1 MLAVGYTAR
10 PSGFT
15 KPDLS
20 FGGYHPGTGVRVDK
34 TVFEAICSYVS
45 ERVPWGISIM
55 GAEGEILVSSDP
67 SRVGSKHEKAAL
79 VVAGLSD
86 REDVSPEQAE
96 TSSIMREGCNLPIE
110 LNGKRIASVGV
121 TAPLAEAHH
130 YAVIIQAFIN
140 LDLEFRQQQNL
151 SIQQLKSKNQLL
163 HESSMVL
170 QQVLDTIPV
179 RVFWKDLHSRYLGC
193 NQLFADDAG
202 YDHPANII
210 GLDESDMPWSFESDE
225 MSKAEHRIIEGGEP
239 MLHHEE
245 IQRREDGKLVW
256 LRVSRVPMTD
266 HAGDMVGFMGTYE
279 DTTETKLAL
288 LESKAA
294 NARFRVAFNS
304 SPMMISLSDL
314 ISGEYID
321 VNRRFEEVVGYKR
334 SEALGKTSVELG
346 IWASEEERRAFVAVI
361 QDKGSVDNYPV
372 LLRKKA
378 GELMNVLATAR
389 IVNIDGVDRMLG
401 YIEDITERK
410 RTERALHD
418 AKSYISNIINSM
430 PSILIG
436 VDASGMVTGWNREA
450 EKVSGIDADMA
461 LGNSVDMLLPQ
472 FSIDLGR
479 IKRAIKNHEVRREN
493 TVSISHAGQTSYFD
507 ITIYPLVLVD
517 SDTEGAVIRVD
528 DISERIRI
536 EEMMVQ
542 SEKMS
547 SIGGLAAGMA
557 HEINNPLAGI
567 LQNVQVMGNRLIAK
581 TQKNEDAAAQCG
593 FSMEQLDQ
601 YLALRGIPSMIA
613 NVTASGRRAAGIVE
627 NMLNF
632 SRKESA
638 DYEPVEFSQLIDK
651 TIELAAN
658 DFNLKGQFDFRRI
671 QIKKE
676 YPESSTLVYCH
687 ASKVQQVILNLL
699 KNGAQ
704 AMLQNKENEQKS
716 CFHIRL
722 KSNKTNMVLEI
733 EDNGPG
739 ISDVIRKRIFEP
751 FFTTKSK
758 DYGTGLGLSISY
770 YIITKDHHGFMYVRS
785 KPGEGSC
792 FVVGLPLTQL

>member
-1 MLAVGYTAR
+1 M
-10 PSGFT
+10 
-15 KPDLS
+15 
-20 FGGYHPGTGVRVDK
+20 DK
-34 TVFEAICSYVS
+34 TVFEAICRRVS
-45 ERVPWGISIM
+45 ERVPWGIAIM

-67 SRVGSKHEKAAL
+67 SRVGLKHEKAAL

-86 REDVSPEQAE
+86 REDISSEQAE
-96 TSSIMREGCNLPIE
+96 SSGAMLEGCNLPIE
-110 LNGKRIASVGV
+110 LNGKRVASVAV
-121 TAPLAEAHH
+121 TAPLAEAYH

-170 QQVLDTIPV
+170 QQVLDTIPI
-179 RVFWKDLHSRYLGC
+179 RVFWKDLQSKYLGC

-202 YDHPANII
+202 YDHPADII
-210 GLDESDMPWSFESDE
+210 GLDDSDMPWSFESDE
-225 MSKAEHRIIEGGEP
+225 MRKAEHRIIESGES

-245 IQRREDGKLVW
+245 IQKREDGERVW

-266 HAGDMVGFMGTYE
+266 HAGDIVGFMGTHE
-279 DTTETKLAL
+279 NITETKLARI
-288 LESKAA
+288 ESKAA
-294 NARFRVAFNS
+294 NARFRIAFNS
-304 SPMMISLSDL
+304 SPMMISLTDL
-314 ISGEYID
+314 LTGEYID
-321 VNRRFEEVVGYKR
+321 VNRRYEEVIGYRRHETVGH
-334 SEALGKTSVELG
+334 TSVELG
-346 IWASEEERRAFVAVI
+346 LWASGAERRALVTVI
-361 QDKGSVDNYPV
+361 QKMGSVDDYPAI
-372 LLRKKA
+372 LRNRA
-378 GELMNVLATAR
+378 GELMNALVTAR
-389 IVNIDGVDRMLG
+389 IVNIDGVDRLLA

-410 RTERALHD
+410 RTERALYD

-436 VDASGMVTGWNREA
+436 VDADGKVTEWNREA
-450 EKVSGIDADMA
+450 EKVSDIGSDMA
-461 LGNSVDMLLPQ
+461 LGNSVDLLLSQ

-479 IKRAIKNHEVRREN
+479 IKKAIKKHEVRREN
-493 TVSISHAGQTSYFD
+493 TVSISHAGQTSYYD

-517 SDTEGAVIRVD
+517 SGTQGAVIRID

-567 LQNVQVMGNRLIAK
+567 LQNVQVMRNRLTAK
-581 TQKNEDAAAQCG
+581 TKKNKDAAAQCG

-601 YLALRGIPSMIA
+601 YLALRGIPSMIES
-613 NVTASGRRAAGIVE
+613 VTESGRRAAGIVE

-671 QIKKE
+671 QIVKD
-676 YPESSTLVYCH
+676 YPDSFPLVYCH

-704 AMLQNKENEQKS
+704 AMLQNSENDRES
-716 CFHIRL
+716 RFCIRL
-722 KSNKTNMVLEI
+722 QSNKTNMILEI

-739 ISDVIRKRIFEP
+739 ISDVVRKRIFEP
-751 FFTTKSK
+751 FFTTKSR
-758 DYGTGLGLSISY
+758 DSGTGLGLSISY
-770 YIITKDHHGFMYVRS
+770 YIITKDHHGFMDVKS

-792 FVVGLPLTQL
+792 FVIGLPLTQS